1 MCDLPPLWWP
11 GGPTLPRCFRWTWR
25 AWARRIGLHQQVSNI
40 SSHLALTSFQSL
52 GNSNILWLHTR
63 VSRSFLFYFILF
75 YFISSRIV
83 FPAIVLEQGTTI
95 TITLGPLPV
104 YQAYGP
110 HRTSTDLIVLP
121 PHRMIQVLHSLPVL
135 STSTSSCRHQ
145 IGTLPDTTLDT
156 RSM

>member
-1 MCDLPPLWWP
+1 MVAGRTNSSSVFSMDMASMGTTYRTSPTSKQHIFSSCSDLVPI
-11 GGPTLPRCFRWTWR
+11 PRQLQHFVAT
-25 AWARRIGLHQQVSNI
+25 HP
-40 SSHLALTSFQSL
+40 SFQ
-52 GNSNILWLHTR
+52 
-63 VSRSFLFYFILF
+63 VFFILF